1 MKRLMVALVL
11 SALGSAV
18 MAQEMYTCTVD
29 GRKVIQDRPCKGAP
43 IKMKSADY
51 KPAEPAAT
59 ESQAA
64 PPGAAT
70 VDYAKQDRERREA
83 YLAASE
89 KSRKIRDLEHRIK
102 ITEREVE
109 GLQEERDKK
118 LAALRKEKGSANNN
132 LAGAV
137 YLESLSGE
145 MQAVTTRYETD
156 IRSKQAQLKKL
167 QDELEAARKT

>member
-1 MKRLMVALVL
+1 MKRLMVALIL
-11 SALGSAV
+11 STLGSAA

-43 IKMKSADY
+43 IKVKPADY
-51 KPAEPAAT
+51 KPAEPAAA
-59 ESQAA
+59 EPQPAPSPAA
-64 PPGAAT
+64 
-70 VDYAKQDRERREA
+70 VDYAKQDRERRDA

-102 ITEREVE
+102 ITEREIE

-118 LAALRKEKGSANNN
+118 LTALRNEKGHANNN

-156 IRSKQAQLKKL
+156 IRSKQALLKKL
-167 QDELEAARKT
+167 QDDLDAAKKS